1 MSKNKIAIIGQG
13 YVGLPLAI
21 EFGKRFKTIGF
32 DIDRTR
38 IEELKFFYDR
48 TKEASSEIKKSKK
61 LSFTNLLS
69 EIKNCNIYIITV
81 PTPIDSFKTPDL
93 DPIKSATLMIG
104 GILKKNDIVIYE
116 STVFPGCTEE
126 ICVPLLEKEKQS

>member
-32 DIDRTR
+32 DIDQTR
-38 IEELKFFYDR
+38 IEELKFFFDR
-48 TKEASSEIKKSKK
+48 TKEASSEMIKKSKK

-69 EIKNCNIYIITV
+69 EIKDCNIYIITV

-93 DPIKSATLMIG
+93 NPIKSASLMIG
-104 GILKKNDIVIYE
+104 GILKR
-116 STVFPGCTEE
+116 TM
-126 ICVPLLEKEKQS
+126 L